1 MKCLSSIFSLWII
14 IYLMKIT
21 YFVWYLRM
29 IFLKKVE
36 CDANLSINLII
47 PEFTYRLL
55 YLHSEWFLFYI
66 QAFVILINVL
76 LKISECHFYFWS
88 QILLQKKR
96 FQISYFKF
104 FLRRVWKK
112 IVIFFRRKPNGCDVT
127 KVFLLKWHRLIQ
139 IICHK
144 FPRGVETHK
153 KIYILILLMLLQHIK
168 YNFFYII
175 FIMNYNHHPFT
186 YMN

>member
-55 YLHSEWFLFYI
+55 YRVILHSEWFLFYI

-112 IVIFFRRKPNGCDVT
+112 LSFFFEENRMGVKWPKCFPAWN
-127 KVFLLKWHRLIQ
+127 VFSCSGH
-139 IICHK
+139 
-144 FPRGVETHK
+144 THM
-153 KIYILILLMLLQHIK
+153 I
-168 YNFFYII
+168 
-175 FIMNYNHHPFT
+175 
-186 YMN
+186 